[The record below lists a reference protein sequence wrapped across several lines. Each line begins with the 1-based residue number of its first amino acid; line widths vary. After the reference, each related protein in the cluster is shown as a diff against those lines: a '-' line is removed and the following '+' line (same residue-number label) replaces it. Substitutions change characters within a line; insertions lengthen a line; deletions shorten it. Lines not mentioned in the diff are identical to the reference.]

1 MSMKKEVVIRQ
12 VWADNLQ
19 AEFDLIRQIIPH
31 YPFAAMDTEFPG
43 VIFHPNVD
51 KRLYPRL
58 HPVHNYQLMKV
69 NVEALNIIQLGLVLS
84 DADGNLPDFGSDVC
98 YIWEFNFRD
107 FDVDRDRCNMDSI
120 ELLKNQGID
129 FQKNKEKGIHSCHF
143 AILFLNSGLVCNYS
157 HVTWITFH
165 GAYDFGFLMRI
176 LIGRELPSYIG
187 TFMRMVR
194 FYFGWRV
201 YDVKYMARFCDGLYG
216 GLEKVANTLKVE
228 RVAGKSHQAGSD
240 SLLTLQTFI
249 KMTNIFFTGKIKQLN
264 MYKGFLHGLE
274 VMY

>member
-84 DADGNLPDFGSDVC
+84 DADGICPIL
-98 YIWEFNFRD
+98 E
-107 FDVDRDRCNMDSI
+107 
-120 ELLKNQGID
+120 
-129 FQKNKEKGIHSCHF
+129 
-143 AILFLNSGLVCNYS
+143 AI
-157 HVTWITFH
+157 
-165 GAYDFGFLMRI
+165 
-176 LIGRELPSYIG
+176 ELPSDIG

-201 YDVKYMARFCDGLYG
+201 YDVKYMARFCNGLYG

-264 MYKGFLHGLE
+264 MYKGVLHGLE